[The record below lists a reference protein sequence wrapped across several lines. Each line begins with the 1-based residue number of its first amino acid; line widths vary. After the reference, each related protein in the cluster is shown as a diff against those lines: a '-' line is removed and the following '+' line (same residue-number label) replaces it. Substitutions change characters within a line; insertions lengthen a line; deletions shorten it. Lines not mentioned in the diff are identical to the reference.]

1 MEEVREFVKAAKEAS
16 IGSLYLRTKQYV
28 KEYNDQD
35 GSKIILIALDIVS
48 SYFQDKFSTT
58 HYIGVVGDNDSGK
71 SSLGITF
78 EATAYRPL
86 YMTDPSAA
94 NIFRCLGTIEPGQ
107 CTIILDEADKIDKS
121 PEMMAILKTG
131 YQLNGKVPKINTN
144 TLRQEFF
151 FTYCLKII
159 IGERSMSLTQA
170 KGVHDRTFSLTAYA
184 GDSVFDIKE
193 TLNPQGNPTCNKR
206 WNDLLSFRKLLLI
219 YRLIHYDDPPVD
231 IETDLKRRNRELV
244 KPLLQLFHSV
254 EPKVRHEIKSTLENF
269 LKAKQGKK
277 ENTLEAVLCPIIK
290 ELVLKNNR
298 ILASDIWG
306 IIKEGNRIRGHYDD
320 GRPNEFQTED
330 FGTIYQNTL
339 TTLICDKFGAVKK
352 HTEKGSVL
360 IFDQEKFLK
369 VSESYA
375 LETKIQLT
383 WDYPDGP
390 DGPDGSRGTPNS
402 SEENLDAEITGG
414 EHHLSDISDK
424 DPNNDVNI
432 TTGKNENQRTSPVE
446 PSEPSEPSANL
457 NGNEDESK
465 CIEVTSKSV
474 NTTNAILHI
483 PHEAAHE
490 NTDMSNEIDNNP
502 ILPAYVYR
510 LGHSDRFGCKYCIIR
525 DDKWG
530 MTKHYHPEVEGSKQ

>member
-1 MEEVREFVKAAKEAS
+1 
-16 IGSLYLRTKQYV
+16 LHQT
-28 KEYNDQD
+28 
-35 GSKIILIALDIVS
+35 

-58 HYIGVVGDNDSGK
+58 HYISVVGDNDSGK

-78 EATAYRPL
+78 EVIAYRPL

-151 FTYCLKII
+151 FTYGLKII

-170 KGVHDRTFSLTAYA
+170 KGVHDRTFSLTAYT
-184 GDSVFDIKE
+184 GDSTFDIKE

-206 WNDLLSFRKLLLI
+206 LNDLLSFRKLLLI

-231 IETDLKRRNRELV
+231 IETGLKRRNRELV

-254 EPKVRHEIKSTLENF
+254 EPQVRQEIISTLEYF

-277 ENTLEAVLCPIIK
+277 ENTIEAALCPIIN
-290 ELVLKNNR
+290 ELVVKNNR
-298 ILASDIWG
+298 ILASTIWG
-306 IIKEGNRIRGHYDD
+306 IIKQGNRIHGHYDER
-320 GRPNEFQTED
+320 RPNEFQTED

-339 TTLICDKFGAVKK
+339 TVLLCDKFGAVRK

-360 IFDQEKFLK
+360 IFDQEKLAK
-369 VSESYA
+369 VSESYV

-383 WDYPDGP
+383 KDYPDGA
-390 DGPDGSRGTPNS
+390 DGADGSRQAPVPS
-402 SEENLDAEITGG
+402 KENLDAEITNN
-414 EHHLSDISDK
+414 EFNLTNISERNLKNNVNNTTDKNQDPSDVPVKPSD
-424 DPNNDVNI
+424 
-432 TTGKNENQRTSPVE
+432 
-446 PSEPSEPSANL
+446 PSDPSANL
-457 NGNEDESK
+457 DNNNIDENEDRQ
-465 CIEVTSKSV
+465 SV
-474 NTTNAILHI
+474 N
-483 PHEAAHE
+483 
-490 NTDMSNEIDNNP
+490 EIQDTVAVFKQENNP
-502 ILPAYVYR
+502 TCFIKASPSSPQFECYYCEQ
-510 LGHSDRFGCKYCIIR
+510 RFPSQSELIAHM
-525 DDKWG
+525 DK
-530 MTKHYHPEVEGSKQ
+530 ESEDAREGK